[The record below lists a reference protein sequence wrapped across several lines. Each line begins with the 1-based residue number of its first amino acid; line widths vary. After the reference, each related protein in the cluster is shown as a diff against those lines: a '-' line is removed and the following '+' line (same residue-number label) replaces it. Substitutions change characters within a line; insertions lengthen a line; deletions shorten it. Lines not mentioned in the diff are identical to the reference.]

1 MQRKDE
7 KTLFLRELLGKTIR
21 ELREKKTKLSCNK
34 LANEF
39 DIGNGNLNR
48 IENGVVDCKVITLW
62 KISEALGMKPSE
74 FMKAVEEKLGD
85 DFTLIDE

>member
-1 MQRKDE
+1 MQYKDE
-7 KTLFLRELLGKTIR
+7 KTLQLRNILGESCK
-21 ELREKKTKLSCNK
+21 ELRQKIGLSCNNFEDAYDFSK
-34 LANEF
+34 
-39 DIGNGNLNR
+39 GNINR
-48 IENGVVDCKVITLW
+48 IENAIIDCKVITLW